1 MNICVFGA
9 ASDRLDSAYFTLAE
23 DLGRAMAR
31 RGHRLIFGG
40 GATGLMGA
48 AARGILAEGG
58 SYTGVAPRFFDIPG
72 ILVEQGE
79 MIFTDTMAERKT
91 IMRQHAEAFIALPG
105 GIGTYEEFL
114 ETLTLR
120 QLGRHEKPI
129 ALLEAQGYYEPME
142 AMLQHTV
149 RSGFMGAECLDMY
162 RLFSDAEA
170 CLNWL
175 EETGRHE

>member
-9 ASDRLDSAYFTLAE
+9 ASDKLDAAYFTLAE
-23 DLGRAMAR
+23 NLGRAMAR
-31 RGHRLIFGG
+31 RGHRLVFGG

-48 AARGILAEGG
+48 AARGLLAEGG

-72 ILVEQGE
+72 VLVEQGE
-79 MIFTDTMAERKT
+79 MIFTETMAERKT
-91 IMRQHAEAFIALPG
+91 IMRDNADAFIVLPG
-105 GIGTYEEFL
+105 GIGTFEEFL

-129 ALLEAQGYYEPME
+129 ALLETLGYYEPME

-149 RSGFMGAECLDMY
+149 GSGFMGEECLRMY
-162 RLFSDAEA
+162 RLFDKVEP
-170 CLNWL
+170 CLDYL
-175 EETGRHE
+175 EENA

>member
-9 ASDRLDSAYFTLAE
+9 ASDRLDTAYFTLAE
-23 DLGRAMAR
+23 ELGRVMAR

-48 AARGILAEGG
+48 MARGLLAGG
-58 SYTGVAPRFFDIPG
+58 GRFTGVAPRFFDIPG
-72 ILVEQGE
+72 ILMEEGE

-91 IMRQHAEAFIALPG
+91 IMRDMADAFIALPG

-114 ETLTLR
+114 ETLTLK

-129 ALLEAQGYYEPME
+129 ALLEILGYYEPMDT
-142 AMLQHTV
+142 MLRHTV
-149 RSGFMGAECLDMY
+149 QSGFMGEHCLSMY
-162 RLFSDAEA
+162 RLFDDVET
-170 CLNWL
+170 CLNAL
-175 EETGRHE
+175 EAGE